1 MDTVGLCAYHWAR
14 KGTEIRKQVNNSR
27 SPSWAGQALWHW
39 ETGKDHPCAIA
50 VVCIRSAR
58 DTGDTGGG
66 GPPRPLYPF
75 LTQGCS
81 LMVKEELTSL
91 GLRGGSGWSQQ
102 HTDEDFGHMALATV
116 ALAWEEAWPMTHAK
130 PILG

>member
-66 GPPRPLYPF
+66 
-75 LTQGCS
+75 S
-81 LMVKEELTSL
+81 SK
-91 GLRGGSGWSQQ
+91 
-102 HTDEDFGHMALATV
+102 ATV
-116 ALAWEEAWPMTHAK
+116 PIPHSGLQPHGQGGVDFPWPQRWLRVVPTAHR
-130 PILG
+130 